1 MLACARR
8 RRKPGSCVSAPEII
22 VVGAGTAGLAAAAEL
37 ATRGARVTLIE
48 KSDRIGG
55 TLHVSAGQMSAA
67 GTKLQRARGIVD
79 TPEAHFADAMRI
91 SKGTADAALV
101 RRAVELAPDT
111 VDWLMDEGFDLD
123 PVCPGILH
131 FHEAYRAP
139 RTYWGRAG
147 GRSILAVLERAFAR
161 ARAGGRIDLRFGTR
175 LVDLIAERGDV
186 RGVRVAGPAGE
197 AEIRGDS
204 IVLATGGYGAD
215 RALFASLT
223 CGHALF
229 SACVPTSTGDGI
241 AAAQRIGAR
250 VDGGDLFLPTFAG
263 IEDRPGTGRIV
274 WDDLPQLTPQSRPP
288 WEIYVNRAGARF
300 VAEDH
305 PSVDAREH
313 ALLDQPELT
322 FWIVYDARIAREA
335 PPLLPSWAS
344 ARLAGAFVEHPSFAR
359 ADTLATLAARAG
371 IVADGLAAC
380 VAAYN
385 AALAAGRPDPLGRM
399 HRPAPIGEAPYFAIR
414 AHGIVLKT
422 PAGIRVDNQLRVLRA
437 DGPIGGLYAI
447 GEAIGGSR
455 LSGKAFVGGMSVT
468 PALSFGRWLARRL
481 TGTA

>member
-1 MLACARR
+1 MTH
-8 RRKPGSCVSAPEII
+8 VV

-37 ATRGARVTLIE
+37 AAHGAQVTLLE
-48 KSDRIGG
+48 KSGRIGG

-67 GTKLQRARGIVD
+67 GTRLQRARGIVD

-111 VDWLMDEGFDLD
+111 LDWLMDEGFDID
-123 PVCPGILH
+123 PACPAILH
-131 FHEAYRAP
+131 FHEAYQAP

-147 GRSILAVLERAFAR
+147 GRSILAVLERTFAR
-161 ARAGGRIDLRFGTR
+161 ARDSGRIDLRLDTR
-175 LVDLIAERGDV
+175 LIDLIQERGDV
-186 RGVRVAGPAGE
+186 RGVQSAGPAGA
-197 AEIRGDS
+197 AEIRGDAV
-204 IVLATGGYGAD
+204 VLATGGYGAD
-215 RALFASLT
+215 RERFKALT

-250 VDGGDLFLPTFAG
+250 VDGGELFLPTFAG
-263 IEDRPGTGRIV
+263 IEDEPGTGRIV
-274 WDDLPQLTPQSRPP
+274 WDDLPQLTPQMRPP

-322 FWIVYDARIAREA
+322 FWIVYDACVAREA
-335 PPLLPSWAS
+335 PLLLPSWDA
-344 ARLAGAFVEHPSFAR
+344 ARLEAAFVQHPSFAR
-359 ADTLATLAARAG
+359 ADTLAALAARAG
-371 IVADGLAAC
+371 VATDGLAAS
-380 VAAYN
+380 VVAYN
-385 AALAAGRPDPLGRM
+385 AALAARRPDSLGRT
-399 HRPAPIGEAPYFAIR
+399 HRPAPIAEPPYCAIR
-414 AHGIVLKT
+414 AHGVVLKT
-422 PAGIRVDNQLRVLRA
+422 PAGIRVDDQLRVLGA
-437 DGPIGGLYAI
+437 DGPVGGLYAI

-481 TGTA
+481 TGRA